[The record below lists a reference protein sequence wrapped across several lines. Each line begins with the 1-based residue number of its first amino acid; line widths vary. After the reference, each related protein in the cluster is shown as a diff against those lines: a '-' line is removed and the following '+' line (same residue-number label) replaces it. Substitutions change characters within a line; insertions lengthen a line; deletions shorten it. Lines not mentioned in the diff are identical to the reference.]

1 MDQSGFARGMSTS
14 PRKRPH
20 CCVTANGRE
29 VPITTERSQQNPCLF
44 DQSSATEK
52 QPLRHGK
59 AQRYAFEIYSL
70 IVRTTLDVG
79 RVSVIEPFNCFRMAS
94 S

>member
-1 MDQSGFARGMSTS
+1 LIPSGKGLLQ
-14 PRKRPH
+14 H
-20 CCVTANGRE
+20 NL
-29 VPITTERSQQNPCLF
+29 PITTERSAAKSMLIRSIIG
-44 DQSSATEK
+44 DSE
-52 QPLRHGK
+52 QPMRHGK
-59 AQRYAFEIYSL
+59 AQRYAFESYSL